1 MEEKRL
7 MRITLNRLGLALLAV
22 AALLLSPSAQAQ
34 EKPWRHAIVAAKSDA
49 GIVLMVTKGFAEKQG
64 LKLEITQVDSDAIAL
79 KALLAGEL
87 DSFDGSPT
95 GSMIAASRGADVKIL
110 GCGWPGLPHGVFVHN
125 AVAKLQDLKGKTIA
139 ISQPGAMPDQLVRTL
154 LGENGMTPDDVKL
167 ANLGGDNDRY
177 KALVAGVVDAAV
189 VSGEYTPI
197 AAKADIKMLIPA
209 REVFPNY
216 LRMCTMTNSAT
227 LKNRHDDLVRYLA
240 ADMAAL
246 RYALSHRDE
255 SLALTRQITGIAADD
270 PRPAYIY
277 DDALRNHAV
286 DPDIGL
292 PREKLDWMQQQSV
305 KVGDQP
311 RLNDLA
317 KITDEAPRKEAL
329 QRVGN

>member
-1 MEEKRL
+1 
-7 MRITLNRLGLALLAV
+7 MRIIAAIVALAMLGLGVPAG
-22 AALLLSPSAQAQ
+22 AQ
-34 EKPWRHAIVAAKSDA
+34 EKSWRHALVTAKSDA

-64 LKLEITQVDSDAIAL
+64 IKLETVQVDSDAIAL

-110 GCGWPGLPHGVFVHN
+110 GCAWPGLPHGIFVHSN
-125 AVAKLQDLKGKTIA
+125 VAKLQDLKGKTIA

-154 LGENGMTPDDVKL
+154 LAKDGMTPDDVKL

-209 REVFPNY
+209 REVFPDY

-227 LKNRHDDLVRYLA
+227 LKTRHDDLVRYLTA
-240 ADMAAL
+240 EIAAL
-246 RYALSHRDE
+246 RYAMSHRDE
-255 SLALTRQITGIAADD
+255 ALALTRQITGIAADD

-286 DPDIGL
+286 DPDLGL
-292 PREKLDWMQQQSV
+292 PLAKLDWMQQQSV

-311 RLNDLA
+311 RLVDLA

-329 QRVGN
+329 KRVGP